1 MPDTSPDA
9 SNSTPQPKTGQPPA
23 AQAPDIGHV
32 PMTEEFDR
40 AKWTLPP
47 LTPILIA
54 LGAVAI
60 VVAVVSFTTRA
71 KPVAAGAITKV
82 ASVDQETSTMVA
94 IQVKLDNKIQKQL
107 WIKDIRSELETAD
120 GQKYIDHV
128 GSASEA
134 ASYLKSFPP
143 LQEAKA
149 DPLREELKIPAG
161 TSYTGFTVFSYPVS
175 KTVFDARKSL
185 TVRIEMYDQPTLV
198 VKQ

>member
-1 MPDTSPDA
+1 
-9 SNSTPQPKTGQPPA
+9 
-23 AQAPDIGHV
+23 
-32 PMTEEFDR
+32 
-40 AKWTLPP
+40 
-47 LTPILIA
+47 
-54 LGAVAI
+54 

-107 WIKDIRSELETAD
+107 WIKDIRSELETAG
-120 GQKYIDHV
+120 GQKFIDHV
-128 GSASEA
+128 GSAAEA

-175 KTVFDARKSL
+175 KAVFDARKSL

-198 VKQ
+198 VKE

>member
-1 MPDTSPDA
+1 MS
-9 SNSTPQPKTGQPPA
+9 
-23 AQAPDIGHV
+23 
-32 PMTEEFDR
+32 EEFDR

-47 LTPILIA
+47 LVPILIA
-54 LGAVAI
+54 LAAVAI

-71 KPVAAGAITKV
+71 KPVAAGAITKI
-82 ASVDQETSTMVA
+82 ASVDQDGNTMVA
-94 IQVKLDNKIQKQL
+94 VQVKVDNMIQKQL

-128 GSASEA
+128 APASEA

-143 LQEAKA
+143 LREAKA

-161 TSYTGFTVFSYPVS
+161 TSFTGYAVFSYPLS

-185 TVRIEMYDQPTLV
+185 TVRIGMYDQTTLV